1 MAILIARHGE
11 TALNVAGIVQPVDT
25 ALSSRGLEQADAL
38 GARLAR
44 EFRVVTIV
52 TSDLLRARQT
62 AHQVAT
68 HLGCAIEVSPDWR
81 ERDFGALRGRAY
93 GSLDFNPITM
103 TEAPP
108 GGESLMAFEAR
119 VARACAGLAK
129 RMSRS
134 IDTRVDQPAPNGD
147 LLLVT
152 HGLVVRQLLA
162 AHIDGGMVSLGGGP
176 PANASLLVAEVV
188 DGQLRLA
195 HGPCTAHLKQ
205 ASPQARDGVIGV

>member
-11 TALNVAGIVQPVDT
+11 TALNVAGVVQPADT
-25 ALSSRGLEQADAL
+25 ALSPRGLEQADAL

-62 AHQVAT
+62 ALRVAS
-68 HLGCAIEVSPDWR
+68 HLGRAIELSPDWR

-93 GSLDFNPITM
+93 SSLGFNPITM
-103 TEAPP
+103 AEAPP
-108 GGESLMAFEAR
+108 GGESLEAFETR
-119 VARACAGLAK
+119 VARACAGLAE
-129 RMSRS
+129 RMSQF
-134 IDTRVDQPAPNGD
+134 VDACGHQPAPAAD

-162 AHIDGGMVSLGGGP
+162 AHIEGGAASRRSGP
-176 PANASLLVAEVV
+176 PPNASLVVAEMI
-188 DGQLRLA
+188 DGRLRLTR
-195 HGPCTAHLKQ
+195 GPCTAHLEQ
-205 ASPQARDGVIGV
+205 VPPQARDGVIGV